1 MNILVIN
8 CGGSSIKYQL
18 IDMDEKLVLAKG
30 SVERIGSPKSG
41 FNFKSNNNYIV
52 KKDIFI
58 ADHETGLKM
67 VLTALT
73 DPVCGIISSYS
84 DIAAIGHRVVHAG
97 EKFSGSVLITQ
108 EVINA
113 LKECIELAPLHNPPN
128 IMGIELCEKAMPGIP
143 QVGVFDNALH
153 RNLKPHVYL
162 YGLPYR
168 YYNDYGIRRYGFH
181 GISFTYMIERA
192 SEIVNVP
199 IAKQRIVSLQLGSG
213 CTANAMKW
221 GESVDVST
229 GFTPC
234 EGLIQSTRSG
244 NIDPAIIT
252 HIMRK
257 FNLSP
262 DQMDDILYKQ
272 SGWLGLSDTTAD
284 FRDVEAAADAGNEQA
299 QIAIDAF
306 VYSTKKYIGAYAAA
320 MGGMDLLVIAGGVG
334 EKNAMVRAKIC
345 HDLDFLGINFD
356 DQNNNQL
363 AGEGVITSAAS
374 KVPVVVVNT
383 NEEIIIARETA
394 GIMKTLK
401 ERFVSS

>member
-30 SVERIGSPKSG
+30 SAEQIGSPKGCFS
-41 FNFKSNNNYIV
+41 FKSNDNDFV

-58 ADHETGLKM
+58 ADHATGLKM
-67 VLTALT
+67 VLAALT
-73 DPVCGIISSYS
+73 DPLYGSIKTYS
-84 DIAAIGHRVVHAG
+84 DIVAIGHRVVHAG
-97 EKFSGSVLITQ
+97 EKFSGSVFITQ
-108 EVINA
+108 EVIDA

-153 RNLKPHVYL
+153 RDLPPHVYL

-168 YYNDYGIRRYGFH
+168 YYTDYGIRRYGFH
-181 GISFTYMIERA
+181 GISFTYMTERA
-192 SEIVNVP
+192 SAIIRVP
-199 IAKQRIVSLQLGSG
+199 VSKLRIVSLQLGSG

-221 GESVDVST
+221 GKSVDVST

-234 EGLIQSTRSG
+234 EGLIQSTRAG
-244 NIDPAIIT
+244 NVDPAIIT

-257 FNLSP
+257 RNLTP
-262 DQMDDILYKQ
+262 DEMDDVLYKQ
-272 SGWLGLSDTTAD
+272 SGWLGMSNTTAD
-284 FRDVEAAADAGNEQA
+284 FRDVEKAAAEGKRQA
-299 QIAIDAF
+299 QVALDAF
-306 VYSTKKYIGAYAAA
+306 VYHAKKYIGAYTAA
-320 MGGMDLLVIAGGVG
+320 MGGIDLLVIAGGVG
-334 EKNAMVRAKIC
+334 ERNARVRSEIC
-345 HDLDFLGINFD
+345 HDLDFLGIQFD
-356 DQNNNQL
+356 EQKNAQL
-363 AGEGVITSAAS
+363 VGEGVITGADS

-394 GIMKTLK
+394 GIIKNLK
-401 ERFVSS
+401 R

>member
-30 SVERIGSPKSG
+30 SVEQIGSPKGCFS
-41 FNFKSNNNYIV
+41 FKSNDNDFV

-73 DPVCGIISSYS
+73 DPECGIIKSYS

-108 EVINA
+108 EVIDA
-113 LKECIELAPLHNPPN
+113 LKECIELAPLHNPSN

-153 RNLKPHVYL
+153 RDLPPHVFL

-168 YYNDYGIRRYGFH
+168 YYADYGIRRYGFH

-192 SEIVNVP
+192 SEIINLPVS
-199 IAKQRIVSLQLGSG
+199 KLRIVSLQLGSG

-221 GESVDVST
+221 GKSVDVST

-244 NIDPAIIT
+244 SIDPAIIT
-252 HIMRK
+252 HMMRK
-257 FNLSP
+257 LNLTP

-272 SGWLGLSDTTAD
+272 SGWLGLSNTTAD
-284 FRDVEAAADAGNEQA
+284 FRDVEKAADEGNQQA
-299 QIAIDAF
+299 RVALDAF
-306 VYSTKKYIGAYAAA
+306 VYHTKKYIGAYTAA
-320 MGGMDLLVIAGGVG
+320 MGGIDLLVIAGGVG
-334 EKNAMVRAKIC
+334 ERNARVRAEIC
-345 HDLDFLGINFD
+345 HDLDFLGIRFD
-356 DQNNNQL
+356 EQKNQQL
-363 AGEGVITSAAS
+363 VGEGAVTSEDS

-394 GIMKTLK
+394 GIMKNLK
-401 ERFVSS
+401 G

>member
-18 IDMDEKLVLAKG
+18 MDMDEKLVLAKG
-30 SVERIGSPKSG
+30 SVEQIGSEKGCFS
-41 FNFKSNNNYIV
+41 FKSKDNNV
-52 KKDIFI
+52 VEKDILI
-58 ADHETGLKM
+58 TDHETGLKK
-67 VLTALT
+67 VLAALT
-73 DPVCGIISSYS
+73 DPVYGIIKNYN
-84 DIAAIGHRVVHAG
+84 DIAAVGHRVVHAG
-97 EKFSGSVLITQ
+97 EKFSGSVLINQ
-108 EVINA
+108 EVIDA
-113 LKECIELAPLHNPPN
+113 LKECVELAPLHNPPN

-153 RNLKPHVYL
+153 RNLLPHVYL

-168 YYNDYGIRRYGFH
+168 YYADYGIRRYGFH

-192 SEIVNVP
+192 SEIINVP
-199 IAKQRIVSLQLGSG
+199 ISKQRIVSLQLGSG

-221 GESVDVST
+221 GKSVDVST

-234 EGLIQSTRSG
+234 EGLIQSTRAG

-252 HIMRK
+252 HMMRK

-272 SGWLGLSDTTAD
+272 SGWLGLSNTTAD
-284 FRDVEAAADAGNEQA
+284 FRDVEKAADEGNKQA
-299 QIAIDAF
+299 QITLDAF
-306 VYSTKKYIGAYAAA
+306 VYNTKKYIGAYAAA
-320 MGGMDLLVIAGGVG
+320 MGGIDLLVIAGGVG
-334 EKNAMVRAKIC
+334 ERNARVRAKVC
-345 HDLDFLGINFD
+345 HGLDFLGIKFD
-356 DQNNNQL
+356 EQNNKQL
-363 AGEGVITSAAS
+363 VGEGVITSADS

-394 GIMKTLK
+394 EIMKNSK
-401 ERFVSS
+401 N

>member
-30 SVERIGSPKSG
+30 SVEQIGSPKGCFS
-41 FNFKSNNNYIV
+41 FKSNDNDFV

-73 DPVCGIISSYS
+73 DPECGIIKSYS

-108 EVINA
+108 EVIDA
-113 LKECIELAPLHNPPN
+113 LKECIELAPLHNPSN
-128 IMGIELCEKAMPGIP
+128 IMGIELCEKAMPGIL

-153 RNLKPHVYL
+153 RDLPPHVFL

-168 YYNDYGIRRYGFH
+168 YYADYGIRRYGFH

-192 SEIVNVP
+192 SEIINLP
-199 IAKQRIVSLQLGSG
+199 ISKLRIVSLQLGSG

-221 GESVDVST
+221 GKSVDVST

-244 NIDPAIIT
+244 SIDPAIIT
-252 HIMRK
+252 HMMRK
-257 FNLSP
+257 LNLTP

-272 SGWLGLSDTTAD
+272 SGWLGLSNTTAD
-284 FRDVEAAADAGNEQA
+284 FRDVEKAADEGNQQA
-299 QIAIDAF
+299 RVALDAF
-306 VYSTKKYIGAYAAA
+306 VYHTKKYIGAY
-320 MGGMDLLVIAGGVG
+320 LSL
-334 EKNAMVRAKIC
+334 K
-345 HDLDFLGINFD
+345 
-356 DQNNNQL
+356 QL
-363 AGEGVITSAAS
+363 
-374 KVPVVVVNT
+374 
-383 NEEIIIARETA
+383 TA
-394 GIMKTLK
+394 HATQK
-401 ERFVSS
+401 